1 MRAAVFGMSDGVV
14 TNVSLILGFAGA
26 HPAASVVRLAG
37 LAGLVAG
44 AFSMATGEFVSM
56 SAQREL
62 FQHELDIE
70 RRALRDTP
78 EGETEELI
86 AIFEKKGLAPDFA
99 RRFATEVMSDPELAL
114 ETHAREEFGVDPASL
129 GSPIRATLA
138 SFLSFT
144 IGAFIPLLPWLFTGG
159 AVAITTSIVLSGLAA
174 ASLGGVLA
182 RNTGRAWWKGALR
195 SLALAACAAGVTFA
209 IGRLVGTR

>member
-1 MRAAVFGMSDGVV
+1 MFGMADGVV

-44 AFSMATGEFVSM
+44 ACSMGTGEYLSM

-62 FQHELDIE
+62 IEHELDVE
-70 RRALRDTP
+70 RTALREMP

-86 AIFEKKGLAPDFA
+86 EILVKKGLGAEVA
-99 RRFATEVMSDPELAL
+99 RRFAVEVMSDPNLAL
-114 ETHAREEFGVDPASL
+114 EVHSREELGVSPGSL
-129 GSPIRATLA
+129 GSPLRSAA
-138 SFLSFT
+138 SSFVAFS
-144 IGAFIPLLPWLFTGG
+144 IGAFLPLLPWLLGG
-159 AVAITTSIVLSGLAA
+159 GTAAVLASIVLGGAAA

-182 RNTGRAWWKGALR
+182 KLTGRPVLKGALR
-195 SLALAACAAGVTFA
+195 FLGLAAIAAGVTYA
-209 IGRLVGTR
+209 IGRIVGTG

>member
-1 MRAAVFGMSDGVV
+1 MFGMADGVV

-44 AFSMATGEFVSM
+44 ACSMGTGEYLSM

-62 FQHELDIE
+62 IEHELDVE
-70 RRALRDTP
+70 RTALREMP

-86 AIFEKKGLAPDFA
+86 EILVKKGLGAEVA
-99 RRFATEVMSDPELAL
+99 RRFAVEVMSDPNLAL
-114 ETHAREEFGVDPASL
+114 EVHSREELGVSPGSL
-129 GSPIRATLA
+129 GSPLRSAA
-138 SFLSFT
+138 SSFVAFS
-144 IGAFIPLLPWLFTGG
+144 IGAFLPLLPWLLGG
-159 AVAITTSIVLSGLAA
+159 GTAAVLASIVLGGAAA

-182 RNTGRAWWKGALR
+182 KLTGRPVVKGALR
-195 SLALAACAAGVTFA
+195 FLGLAAIAAGVTYA
-209 IGRLVGTR
+209 IGRIVGTG

>member
-1 MRAAVFGMSDGVV
+1 MSDGVV

-44 AFSMATGEFVSM
+44 AFSMAAGEFVSM

-62 FQHELDIE
+62 FQHELDVE

-99 RRFATEVMSDPELAL
+99 RRFAAEVMSDPELAL
-114 ETHAREEFGVDPASL
+114 ETHAREEFGVDPAAL
-129 GSPIRATLA
+129 GSPTRAALA
-138 SFLSFT
+138 SFLAFT
-144 IGAFIPLLPWLFTGG
+144 VGASLPLLPWLFGGG
-159 AVAITTSIVLSGLAA
+159 AAAIIASIVLSGLAA
-174 ASLGGVLA
+174 ASLGGLLA
-182 RNTGRAWWKGALR
+182 HITGRAWWKGALR
-195 SLALAACAAGVTFA
+195 SLALATLAAGVTFA
-209 IGRLVGTR
+209 IGRAVGTS